1 MAKMACVH
9 NVVMSGYYYEKKV
22 ETVMLI
28 NFNNI
33 NKGTTTCHLKLLN
46 TKKITVNGITNPP
59 LDSKGSRL
67 MGSQLHL
74 LIVKDHG

>member
-33 NKGTTTCHLKLLN
+33 NKRNNHLSPQIIKH
-46 TKKITVNGITNPP
+46 K
-59 LDSKGSRL
+59 
-67 MGSQLHL
+67 
-74 LIVKDHG
+74 KDHG